1 MVNAQIVFKMVNNID
16 YKLSKMGNNMLFNK
30 IYGANKPFSFVK
42 MWVIS
47 KYEEML
53 NCQDCNLDYD
63 KIDNRLNELV
73 NEN

>member
-1 MVNAQIVFKMVNNID
+1 MVNVQIVFKMVNNID

-63 KIDNRLNELV
+63 EIDNRLNELV

>member
-1 MVNAQIVFKMVNNID
+1 MVNNID
-16 YKLSKMGNNMLFNK
+16 LKLSRMGNKMLFNK
-30 IYGANKPFSFVK
+30 IYGTNKKFSFIK
-42 MWVIS
+42 MWLII

-53 NCQDCNLDYD
+53 NCQDCGLDYD

>member
-1 MVNAQIVFKMVNNID
+1 MVNVQIVFKMVNNID

>member
-1 MVNAQIVFKMVNNID
+1 MVNNID